1 MTEPTPTYTAAAL
14 RDAFA
19 RAADGVVR
27 IPAGTY
33 ELDYPLRITRPYGVV
48 TGEGPRSS
56 VLRCKPG
63 VRTPGLVSLPPEADA
78 CPVTPAGLVYG
89 DRGWFSFSDF
99 TMGLDGLPSFTLD
112 LTVTL
117 PDPIPAGEWALAAC
131 RGAFLH
137 HDSPDTPYL
146 LTVTPDGR
154 LRYTFSTDSLSRR
167 YESAAG
173 AVAPGVK
180 TRLVCQ
186 FGGGRVRVW
195 AVTAAASTLVI
206 DSDHAGATHFPRHTD
221 HVVGCVPDRW
231 PEGTGWLKPA
241 AGTVYHAVQI
251 KGFALYDAASPPP
264 ANSVTQD
271 DFLGAFTDFAQPDGA
286 FFRGAVAGQPAVFFW
301 RAQCGDVAGNAAWVS
316 GLGLF
321 GFTAGLV
328 LAHTHNWS
336 VRDVHA
342 GDAGRYGVLLQNQ
355 CYGGTLADVNVGA
368 VAGVGIALCNNSS
381 LVTLHNCH
389 TEACAAA
396 GVVAGDSDALTLV
409 GGWSDNNGTNLLVKG
424 DNAAVAVAGTSFG
437 HEGAVGRNNVV
448 LSNCASASFA
458 GCAFLSLTAPT
469 PAVELDHCSGGV
481 FTAPRF
487 GMHPAAD
494 AVLRI
499 TNHDA
504 AKPVRVVGEGRRWAG
519 AADAVPLVPTPPPV
533 NVVVS

>member
-14 RDAFA
+14 RTAFA
-19 RAADGVVR
+19 TAVDGVVR

-33 ELDYPLRITRPYGVV
+33 ELDYPLRVPRPFGVV

-56 VLRCKPG
+56 VLRAKSG
-63 VRTPGLVSLPPEADA
+63 VFTPLLVSLPAEADA

-99 TMGLDGLPSFTLD
+99 CLDFPGAAFTLD

-117 PDPIPAGEWALAAC
+117 PSPLPAGEWALAAC

-137 HDSPDTPYL
+137 HDAPDTPYL
-146 LTVTPDGR
+146 LTVTPDGV
-154 LRYTFSTDSLSRR
+154 LRYTFTSDALSRR

-173 AVAPGVK
+173 AVPLGQRV
-180 TRLVCQ
+180 RLVCQ

-195 AVTAAASTLVI
+195 VVTAAASTLVI
-206 DSDHAGATHFPRHTD
+206 DSDHAGANRFPRHAD
-221 HVVGCVPDRW
+221 HVVGFVPDRW
-231 PEGTGWLKPA
+231 PEGSGWLRPA
-241 AGTVYHAVQI
+241 TGTTYHAVEI
-251 KGFALYDAASPPP
+251 KAFALHDPANPPP
-264 ANSVTQD
+264 AGSVTQD
-271 DFLGAFTDFAQPDGA
+271 DLLGVYTAFQSPDGA
-286 FFRGAVAGQPAVFFW
+286 FFRGTVAGLPAVFFW
-301 RAQCGDVAGNAAWVS
+301 RAQCGDVAGGTAWVS
-316 GLGLF
+316 GVGLF
-321 GFTAGLV
+321 GGTAGLV
-328 LAHTHNWS
+328 LAHAHNWS

-355 CYGGTLADVNVGA
+355 CYGGTLADVSVAA

-389 TEACAAA
+389 AEACGA

-424 DNAAVAVAGTSFG
+424 DNAAVAATGTSFG
-437 HEGAVGRNNVV
+437 HEGAVGAHNVV

-458 GCAFLSLTAPT
+458 GCCFLALTAPT
-469 PAVELDHCSGGV
+469 PAVELDHCSGVV

-487 GMHPAAD
+487 GMHPSAE
-494 AVLRI
+494 AVLKV

-504 AKPVRVVGEGRRWAG
+504 ARPVRVVGEGRRWAG
-519 AADAVPLVPTPPPV
+519 AADAVPLVPVPPPT